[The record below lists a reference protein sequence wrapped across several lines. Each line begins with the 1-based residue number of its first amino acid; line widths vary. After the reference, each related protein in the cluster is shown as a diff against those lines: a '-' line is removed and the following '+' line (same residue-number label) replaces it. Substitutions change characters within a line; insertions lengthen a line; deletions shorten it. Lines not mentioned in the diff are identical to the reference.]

1 MGKIFKT
8 RDKDNVFI
16 NIDDIVSIEENNG
29 VACVYLKNFSDYI
42 VLSNYEFQM
51 LRDEIGFAKFCTA
64 SSGFFVSEVDGYKII
79 EWPDAYNNW
88 KVSPDIKW
96 SLKRN
101 LLGDDSLFEYLF
113 EDVSLQSIIY
123 NEKTKE
129 LTCKTFDD
137 NFGFTRTIVKTLS
150 QGSFSLCSN
159 YNVNEESYLFKNGD
173 VFAISAET
181 FNTLT
186 NGSGNIKQIEYGP
199 FSKDGKTYIMFNGTK
214 WFLESYNKDISKIM
228 FDGFT
233 NVISIIISFDGDNS
247 TFYILQQNEKENVYK
262 IEPDIK
268 YKLSSNMPSGEIMF
282 DVNGII
288 NSTESTIDIET
299 EENI

>member
-64 SSGFFVSEVDGYKII
+64 SSGFFISEVDGYKII
-79 EWPDAYNNW
+79 KWPDAYNNW

-137 NFGFTRTIVKTLS
+137 NFGFTRKIVKTLS

-159 YNVNEESYLFKNGD
+159 YNGNEESYLFKNGD

-262 IEPDIK
+262 IETDIK

-299 EENI
+299 EENT